1 MSVSSDSSSIV
12 GSEGPC
18 WRVPVIIGMKLEWAA
33 SFSCWR
39 DEFLLVAMYA
49 KDLFVAKWMARRA
62 LW

>member
-1 MSVSSDSSSIV
+1 
-12 GSEGPC
+12 
-18 WRVPVIIGMKLEWAA
+18 MKLEWAA